1 MPQTVVDMSRHIP
14 CRRVQEKE
22 EPQIYP
28 AVQGGI
34 TEEVVKDGKHRRSAR
49 EHLIDVQETFFFIEY
64 F

>member
-1 MPQTVVDMSRHIP
+1 MPQTVVNMSHHIP

-34 TEEVVKDGKHRRSAR
+34 TEEVVKDGKHRMSAR
-49 EHLIDVQETFFFIEY
+49 EHLIAL
-64 F
+64 